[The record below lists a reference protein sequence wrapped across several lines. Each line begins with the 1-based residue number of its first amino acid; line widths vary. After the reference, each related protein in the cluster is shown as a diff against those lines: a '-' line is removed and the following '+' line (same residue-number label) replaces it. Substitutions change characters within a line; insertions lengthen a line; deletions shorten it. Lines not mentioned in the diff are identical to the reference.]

1 MKWES
6 IEENLLMYYF
16 HVQQYAKY
24 NMNLITQI
32 HNENVCGNHVSA
44 NKIWIPKKMKWSV
57 KNQKW
62 TLKVLS
68 TFTTTSIYKDLVGGR
83 IA

>member
-1 MKWES
+1 MKSEN

-44 NKIWIPKKMKWSV
+44 NKI
-57 KNQKW
+57 
-62 TLKVLS
+62 
-68 TFTTTSIYKDLVGGR
+68 
-83 IA
+83 